1 MPRQGKFS
9 HADVAKKL
17 AGATVRFSKGSLQEA
32 MNMLYDAIAMLNV
45 MHPAFIAQAVMSGKQ
60 EVLGK
65 PNGEFRQASI
75 TEHVALATM
84 KLEANPAQAMIEVRT
99 AIELL
104 DRYAM
109 GKNQTLEKKPS
120 EKWTPE
126 RNDYVDETAG
136 S

>member
-1 MPRQGKFS
+1 MPRERGWS

-17 AGATVRFSKGSLQEA
+17 SGATVRLSKGNLQHA
-32 MNMLYDAIAMLNV
+32 MNMLYDAIAMLNA
-45 MHPAFIAQAVMSGKQ
+45 MHPEFIAQAVMQGKQ

-65 PNGEFRQASI
+65 DSGEFRQATI

-84 KLEANPAQAMIEVRT
+84 KLEAMPGLSMVEVRK

-109 GKNQTLEKKPS
+109 GKNLTLEKKPS
-120 EKWTPE
+120 ERWEPE
-126 RNDYVDETAG
+126 RSEA
-136 S
+136 